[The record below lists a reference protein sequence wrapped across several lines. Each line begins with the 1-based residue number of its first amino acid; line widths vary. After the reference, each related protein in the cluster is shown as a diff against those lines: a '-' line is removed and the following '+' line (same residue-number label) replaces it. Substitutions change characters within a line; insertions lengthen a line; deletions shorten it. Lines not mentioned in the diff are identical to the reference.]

1 LALAKSVALADAG
14 LTEAQVTFKELEVES
29 EDGVVV
35 YEVEFVYNGTEFEY
49 KVSAAGV
56 ILKSESELEKEDGE
70 GAKAEHTSAYINGDT
85 QDHHAEPADA
95 HHDQH
100 RD

>member
-14 LTEAQVTFKELEVES
+14 LTEAEVTFTELETES

-35 YEVEFVYNGTEFEY
+35 YEVEFVVNGTEYEY
-49 KVSAAGV
+49 KISAAGV
-56 ILKSESELEKEDGE
+56 ILKSESEMDDQDDDDRDDEHP
-70 GAKAEHTSAYINGDT
+70 AEYTNGDT
-85 QDHHAEPADA
+85 KDHHAEPADD